1 MLIKPLTQRL
11 FRKENIRQI
20 VREWLEEQKTRDL
33 GDKERLT
40 EEIIEHNI
48 EWFEQ
53 LFMKSLKK
61 FVTDTR
67 AFYIT
72 TVCYN
77 RILEER
83 EDKLTGEYIASL
95 QKKVKY
101 LFLGEIN
108 EKEHTLNRKFDSYL
122 CLNTVEGLFYAGEV
136 YKHFKFWGDKGVYG
150 YRVNSAGKK
159 IENREEFC
167 LVPQEANK
175 HLVITEEWSENFIKL
190 E

>member
-1 MLIKPLTQRL
+1 MQIKPLTQRL

-33 GDKERLT
+33 GDKRRFS

-61 FVTDTR
+61 FVTNTR

-77 RILEER
+77 NILNET
-83 EDKLTGEYIASL
+83 EDGLTEEYIASL

-101 LFLGEIN
+101 LFLSEIN

-122 CLNTVEGLFYAGEV
+122 CTITVEGLFYEGEV
-136 YKHFKFWGDKGVYG
+136 YKHFKFWLDKGVYG
-150 YRVNSAGKK
+150 YKVNSAGRKV
-159 IENREEFC
+159 EDREVFN

-175 HLVITEEWSENFIKL
+175 HLVIPEEWNENFIKL